1 MEHTIKELLYRYRDM
16 IAYLI
21 FGGLTTA
28 VNIVS
33 YWILAHLC
41 SLGVMGST
49 VIAWILSVM
58 FAYVTNRTWVFH
70 SEARGMQAIFGE
82 MLSFFSCRLATG
94 IVDWVCMLVFAKI
107 LGWWDLGVK
116 VAANV
121 LVIILNYLASK
132 WVIFR
137 RHDKENTK

>member
-1 MEHTIKELLYRYRDM
+1 MKRTIKALLHRYRDM
-16 IAYLI
+16 LAYLV

-41 SLGVMGST
+41 GLGVMGST
-49 VIAWILSVM
+49 VLAWVLSVV
-58 FAYVTNRTWVFH
+58 FAYVTNRIWVFH
-70 SEARGMQAIFGE
+70 SEARGMQAIFRE
-82 MLSFFSCRLATG
+82 MASFFSCRFATG
-94 IVDWVCMLVFAKI
+94 IVDWGCMLVFADI

-137 RHDKENTK
+137 QPDKGNTK